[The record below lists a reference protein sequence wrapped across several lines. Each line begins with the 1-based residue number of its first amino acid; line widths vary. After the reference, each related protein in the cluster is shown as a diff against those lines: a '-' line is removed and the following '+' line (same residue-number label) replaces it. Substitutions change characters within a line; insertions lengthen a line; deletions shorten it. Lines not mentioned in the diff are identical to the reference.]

1 MLSSNDFNSS
11 LAFSLDQFKK
21 HDLVKADSI
30 DLMNRVDSKFLFRLS
45 ELPKILEECVSSYS
59 ALQMLKTCVFA
70 YKNTY
75 FDFPDYHLYLS
86 HHNKKLNRNK
96 VRFRT
101 YPKTETKFLEVKT
114 KTNKGRTVKARI
126 KIPIENKV
134 IGEENAIFI
143 AEQGITNPKTLVP
156 VQMCNYKR
164 ISLMDYGASER
175 LTFDFH
181 LHYNCRYEN
190 SNKRFDKEANFELGD
205 FVIAELKQNKL
216 SRESKFYEIMR
227 KRMLRPKGFSKYCM
241 GMFLCQGNNL
251 KSNRFKSNLLRMRKE
266 AIYNG

>member
-1 MLSSNDFNSS
+1 M
-11 LAFSLDQFKK
+11 
-21 HDLVKADSI
+21 
-30 DLMNRVDSKFLFRLS
+30 
-45 ELPKILEECVSSYS
+45 
-59 ALQMLKTCVFA
+59 
-70 YKNTY
+70 
-75 FDFPDYHLYLS
+75 S

-134 IGEENAIFI
+134 IGEENSIFI

-156 VQMCNYKR
+156 MQMCNYKR

>member
-1 MLSSNDFNSS
+1 M
-11 LAFSLDQFKK
+11 
-21 HDLVKADSI
+21 
-30 DLMNRVDSKFLFRLS
+30 
-45 ELPKILEECVSSYS
+45 
-59 ALQMLKTCVFA
+59 
-70 YKNTY
+70 
-75 FDFPDYHLYLS
+75 
-86 HHNKKLNRNK
+86 
-96 VRFRT
+96 
-101 YPKTETKFLEVKT
+101 
-114 KTNKGRTVKARI
+114 
-126 KIPIENKV
+126 
-134 IGEENAIFI
+134 
-143 AEQGITNPKTLVP
+143 
-156 VQMCNYKR
+156 QMCNYKR

>member
-1 MLSSNDFNSS
+1 MISSNDFNSS

-96 VRFRT
+96 VN
-101 YPKTETKFLEVKT
+101 LEL
-114 KTNKGRTVKARI
+114 I
-126 KIPIENKV
+126 
-134 IGEENAIFI
+134 
-143 AEQGITNPKTLVP
+143 Q
-156 VQMCNYKR
+156 
-164 ISLMDYGASER
+164 
-175 LTFDFH
+175 
-181 LHYNCRYEN
+181 
-190 SNKRFDKEANFELGD
+190 
-205 FVIAELKQNKL
+205 KQRR
-216 SRESKFYEIMR
+216 SF
-227 KRMLRPKGFSKYCM
+227 
-241 GMFLCQGNNL
+241 
-251 KSNRFKSNLLRMRKE
+251 
-266 AIYNG
+266 